1 MIAGGASLTDILDN
15 LCRTI
20 DAQAAGTIATVLL
33 MDADGRRLWP
43 AAGPRVPAGWTRA
56 ITPLEIGPSVGSCG
70 TAAYLKKP
78 VIVSDIESN
87 PLFADVGDG
96 AYRDLA
102 LSYGLRASW
111 SQPIISKNNEVLG
124 TFAMYFAEP
133 RSPSDSDLELIR
145 RAGQV
150 ALIAIERKHAEDE
163 LRRSEAYLA
172 EAQRLSLTGS
182 FGWKVS
188 SGELFWSKE
197 TFCILGY
204 DQATKPTLEL
214 VLNRVHS
221 EDLAFVQTTIDRAS
235 RDGTNVDFE
244 HRLLFPD
251 GSVKHVHVMA
261 HTVRDESGKL
271 EFVGAVSDVTAA
283 KLAEEK
289 IRQDEKEL
297 RRIVDLIPQVVIV
310 TGPDG
315 TPLYANRVMLDY
327 TGVSPEQVP
336 SAGFGGRLSH
346 PEDVEEFRALR

>member
-1 MIAGGASLTDILDN
+1 
-15 LCRTI
+15 
-20 DAQAAGTIATVLL
+20 
-33 MDADGRRLWP
+33 
-43 AAGPRVPAGWTRA
+43 
-56 ITPLEIGPSVGSCG
+56 
-70 TAAYLKKP
+70 
-78 VIVSDIESN
+78 
-87 PLFADVGDG
+87 
-96 AYRDLA
+96 LA

-297 RRIVDLIPQVVIV
+297 RRIVDLIPQV
-310 TGPDG
+310 
-315 TPLYANRVMLDY
+315 
-327 TGVSPEQVP
+327 
-336 SAGFGGRLSH
+336 
-346 PEDVEEFRALR
+346 